1 MRLRAAADPSCHNT
15 VCNNYASLYCSPL
28 FPVGIVVF
36 SGIDTEESPSLA
48 AAQEIRGKGETG
60 TDVKVL
66 RKSTKESKGPEEESP
81 EVEKARRKQ
90 RRAAAGRAH
99 GKFRNVH
106 SDALSVVNA
115 LWSYEKSV
123 DQESFCETNYL
134 HAKTMQEMAK
144 LRHQLSQLV
153 IQYSMD
159 AGAHFLEL
167 GQSGLT
173 KEYLLE
179 AEEAWQRMEQQK
191 LNINQE
197 MVVQQAICAGNAFG
211 LSCYYQHWFYHSGS
225 ISLVTRGFLV
235 CKCPVCLLV

>member
-1 MRLRAAADPSCHNT
+1 MI
-15 VCNNYASLYCSPL
+15 VC
-28 FPVGIVVF
+28 
-36 SGIDTEESPSLA
+36 SGIDTEEGPSLA
-48 AAQEIRGKGETG
+48 AVQGIEGKGKAG
-60 TDVKVL
+60 TDVNAL
-66 RKSTKESKGPEEESP
+66 RKSTKESKGPEEEEESP

-90 RRAAAGRAH
+90 RRAAAGRAQ
-99 GKFRNVH
+99 GKFRNVN

-115 LWSYEKSV
+115 LWNYEKSV
-123 DQESFCETNYL
+123 DHESFCKINYL

-173 KEYLLE
+173 KEYLLQ
-179 AEEAWQRMEQQK
+179 AEEAWQSMEQQK

-197 MVVQQAICAGNAFG
+197 MVVQQAICAGKTFV
-211 LSCYYQHWFYHSGS
+211 LS
-225 ISLVTRGFLV
+225 
-235 CKCPVCLLV
+235 

>member
-1 MRLRAAADPSCHNT
+1 M
-15 VCNNYASLYCSPL
+15 
-28 FPVGIVVF
+28 
-36 SGIDTEESPSLA
+36 
-48 AAQEIRGKGETG
+48 
-60 TDVKVL
+60 
-66 RKSTKESKGPEEESP
+66 KSSKESKGPEEDSP

-179 AEEAWQRMEQQK
+179 AEEAWQSMKQLK
-191 LNINQE
+191 LNVNQE
-197 MVVQQAICAGNAFG
+197 MVVQQAICAGDAFG

-225 ISLVTRGFLV
+225 ISLLTRGFLV
-235 CKCPVCLLV
+235 CKCLVCLLV

>member
-1 MRLRAAADPSCHNT
+1 MVRHCAFKSSSRPKLLQH
-15 VCNNYASLYCSPL
+15 SLQQLCKSTL
-28 FPVGIVVF
+28 LSLISSWDCCL

-48 AAQEIRGKGETG
+48 AAQEIRGKGKTG
-60 TDVKVL
+60 TDVK
-66 RKSTKESKGPEEESP
+66 SSKESKGPEEDSP

-179 AEEAWQRMEQQK
+179 AEEAWQSMEQQK

-197 MVVQQAICAGNAFG
+197 MVVQQAICAGDAFG
-211 LSCYYQHWFYHSGS
+211 LSCYYQHWFYHSRS
-225 ISLVTRGFLV
+225 IALVTRGFLV
-235 CKCPVCLLV
+235 CKCLVCLLG